1 MAGHHDPS
9 RRLATVS
16 AAQTHPL
23 QDGLG
28 SVRLSVDDSGSV
40 LGTREWEAW
49 GALPTNT
56 GAG

>member
-1 MAGHHDPS
+1 
-9 RRLATVS
+9 VS
-16 AAQTHPL
+16 AAPTHPL